1 MKDIKAYY
9 RTAIKV
15 ADTMLKDP
23 KNSVNEVLKTQL
35 GYKSGIKGFFS
46 DPWNWLFFA
55 HPLTLGGRIL
65 YVYMKHKERQ
75 RVEMEMMKRNIIA
88 KMLEFSKHFVYF
100 PGPECDPIDQANACL
115 FLASDMG
122 RHVKGQVIQVCNGA
136 FL

>member
-65 YVYMKHKERQ
+65 YVYMKRWNRSAMRTRHSARTFRKPLTSSKKHFDVLRKV
-75 RVEMEMMKRNIIA
+75 RKRN
-88 KMLEFSKHFVYF
+88 
-100 PGPECDPIDQANACL
+100 N
-115 FLASDMG
+115 
-122 RHVKGQVIQVCNGA
+122 
-136 FL
+136 

>member
-1 MKDIKAYY
+1 MKDIKTYY

-15 ADTMLKDP
+15 ADTMMKDP

-65 YVYMKHKERQ
+65 YVYMKYKERQ
-75 RVEMEMMKRNIIA
+75 RVEMEIMKRNIIA
-88 KMLEFSKHFVYF
+88 KQQAIIKKMEQECNENEAQRKNLQETVDFLEETLRRIEESK
-100 PGPECDPIDQANACL
+100 
-115 FLASDMG
+115 
-122 RHVKGQVIQVCNGA
+122 KKK
-136 FL
+136 